1 MSSMPKQNRAWLL
14 ATAKTVAKALKLR
27 RAGTRLRIRIPRA
40 ATSTNTDGWSAIIGD
55 LGRGQPR
62 LEVWFDRFAGY
73 PERKLFACFRS
84 EGRLAMMTV
93 TKRVDRKLWPARV
106 VTSDDF
112 DDDKFVVLKQRVG
125 RLEFNAPFLEK
136 YREGRTFYGVYDPT
150 RASAQ
155 TVSPYFCLR
164 AVAFFEDVARSLPR
178 SKPEDDQRDVYPQ
191 CENRKKVFSHLHR
204 ERSKLLAAECK
215 IRDNYKCQVCAH
227 RFEEDYGRIGREFAE
242 AHHVVPLSKLRESVK
257 TRLEDL
263 ATVCSNCH
271 RMLHRMAGKRADI
284 GKLKALTRMQRSR
297 KKKRARR
304 LRSIT
309 HDSAVDGRNHLSKIG
324 RSTARGHYA

>member
-1 MSSMPKQNRAWLL
+1 MKRMPKQNRAWLL

-27 RAGTRLRIRIPRA
+27 CGGTRLRIRIPRA
-40 ATSTNTDGWSAIIGD
+40 ATHTNTDGWSAIIGD

-62 LEVWFDRFAGY
+62 LEVWLDRFAGY
-73 PERKLFACFRS
+73 SERKLFACFRS
-84 EGRLAMMTV
+84 EIRQTMISM

-106 VTSDDF
+106 ITVNDLDEEHF
-112 DDDKFVVLKQRVG
+112 LVLKQRVG
-125 RLEFNAPFLEK
+125 RSEFNSPFLEK
-136 YREGRTFYGVYDPT
+136 YREGRTFYGIYDPT

-191 CENRKKVFSHLHR
+191 CENRKKVVSHLHR
-204 ERSKLLAAECK
+204 ERSKLVAAECK

-227 RFEEDYGRIGREFAE
+227 RFEEAYGPIGREFAE
-242 AHHVVPLSKLRESVK
+242 AHHIVPLSQLRESVK

-271 RMLHRMAGKRADI
+271 RMLHRMTGKRADI
-284 GKLKALTRMQRSR
+284 GKLKAITRMQRSR
-297 KKKRARR
+297 KKRRA
-304 LRSIT
+304 
-309 HDSAVDGRNHLSKIG
+309 
-324 RSTARGHYA
+324 